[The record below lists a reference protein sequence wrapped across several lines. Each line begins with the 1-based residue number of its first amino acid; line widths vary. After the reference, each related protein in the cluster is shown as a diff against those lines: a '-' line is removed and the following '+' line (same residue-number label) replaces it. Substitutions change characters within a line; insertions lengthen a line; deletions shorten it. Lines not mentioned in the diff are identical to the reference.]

1 MEKLESS
8 YNTLSNGIIKPLFAY
23 ISCKVERC
31 AQVLQNEIMGD
42 GRIRNSS
49 STKASAIESGKTMAA
64 TSEPTPSPMNT
75 CNNIESNN
83 DESTVYSAQVR
94 DAVKCPI
101 KPTLVFRINSSCS
114 ITSMEVMNL
123 EWNADGTSLCIVQRR
138 KGFSSSSGTV
148 LNANVRDKK
157 KKANTLNRP
166 ISTGQEGWMDDKNHD
181 EKYGGTKCIC
191 NRIGNPVK
199 LQCVDCKPP
208 WNEEEYFNGEQRVQQ
223 YF

>member
-1 MEKLESS
+1 METKYITTSNKPISKMEKLESS

-23 ISCKVERC
+23 ISRKVERC

-49 STKASAIESGKTMAA
+49 STKASTIESGKTMAA

-114 ITSMEVMNL
+114 ITSMEVTNL
-123 EWNADGTSLCIVQRR
+123 EWNADGTSLCMTFENADVAGVQILSLWYSTLMHALIFFEFASFLILLPLQRSCRR
-138 KGFSSSSGTV
+138 
-148 LNANVRDKK
+148 
-157 KKANTLNRP
+157 
-166 ISTGQEGWMDDKNHD
+166 
-181 EKYGGTKCIC
+181 CC
-191 NRIGNPVK
+191 
-199 LQCVDCKPP
+199 
-208 WNEEEYFNGEQRVQQ
+208 
-223 YF
+223 